1 MDAGR
6 GFTLEFCFSGSEAM
20 ISPVEQN
27 CDSSMAA
34 AAAAAAAACGD
45 AHKTLPTPFL
55 TKTYQLVDDPSV
67 DDVISWNDDGSAFI
81 VWRPAEFAR
90 DVLPKYFK
98 HNNFSSFVRQLNT
111 YGFRK
116 IVPDRWEFANDCFR
130 KGEKRMLCGIHRRKA
145 LLQTNLPAN
154 VSGSS
159 GSSGEEPILSSPNAG
174 ELAAAV
180 AFAYHRSGASAAE
193 LLEENGKLRKEN
205 FHLRQ
210 EISQMKGLC
219 NSIFALMT
227 KYAKRTENGL
237 ASTLVGRP
245 VETSTEAPPERREV
259 KMEVEEEEEEEEVRG
274 HSAEHEEEARSC
286 DASPRLFGVS
296 IRTSKRSREDSDR
309 NDTAAGMISEPLDP
323 ASLSLWLRY
332 HSKVA
337 NRRTG

>member
-1 MDAGR
+1 M
-6 GFTLEFCFSGSEAM
+6 EPM
-20 ISPVEQN
+20 VPPVEQS
-27 CDSSMAA
+27 CDSST
-34 AAAAAAAACGD
+34 AAAACGD
-45 AHKTLPTPFL
+45 ANRTLPTPFL

-67 DDVISWNDDGSAFI
+67 DDVISWNDDGSAFV

-145 LLQTNLPAN
+145 FLQANLPA
-154 VSGSS
+154 SS
-159 GSSGEEPILSSPNAG
+159 ASSGEEPFPSTSNGA
-174 ELAAAV
+174 EMAASV
-180 AFAYHRSGASAAE
+180 ACTWSGATAPE
-193 LLEENGKLRKEN
+193 LLEENEKLRKEN

-210 EISQMKGLC
+210 EINQMKGLC
-219 NSIFALMT
+219 NNIFALMT

-237 ASTLVGRP
+237 ASTTVGR
-245 VETSTEAPPERREV
+245 STVISAEAPPDRREV
-259 KMEVEEEEEEEEVRG
+259 KTEAEEEEEEQEEEEVRG
-274 HSAEHEEEARSC
+274 QSAEHEEDARSG

-296 IRTSKRSREDSDR
+296 IRASKRVRQETNR
-309 NDTAAGMISEPLDP
+309 NDGMKSDPLDP

-332 HSKVA
+332 RFQGSQTDHLKIGSED
-337 NRRTG
+337 